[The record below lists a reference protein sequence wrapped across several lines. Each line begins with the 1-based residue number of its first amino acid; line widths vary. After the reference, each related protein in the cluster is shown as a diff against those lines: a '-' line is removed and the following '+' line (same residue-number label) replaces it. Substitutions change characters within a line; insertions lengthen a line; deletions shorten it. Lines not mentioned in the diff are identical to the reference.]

1 MLAGTGEVCFG
12 DQTAE
17 RIVAVEKVGKV
28 RERQER
34 DVEADVVGP
43 SGSVLL

>member
-17 RIVAVEKVGKV
+17 RIVVEGTAGKA
-28 RERQER
+28 RGRQGQG
-34 DVEADVVGP
+34 VEAGVVGL
-43 SGSVLL
+43 SGSELL